1 MSNTRRLSSTL
12 EMTSTKQPAS
22 RRGSE
27 RRVPD
32 RRGSGYS
39 SGFSSRRPSIDPSRL
54 MPMDKTTH
62 VGGTDDFNVVFVGAG
77 NIMFGSDEGP
87 WNHSFRFEHKLGLR
101 LKVVALIDPAV
112 ERATAVLQKK
122 CDSFVVS
129 AYQAT
134 RVFRTLEDFVKNMSP
149 KDRPRAVV
157 VGSPPM
163 YRGTLQPNRDIEMQ
177 ILKHFPG
184 VAMFI
189 EKPIA
194 TGDKSEIEEAFK
206 VAKFISESKAICS
219 VGYMLRYLK
228 ATQKMK
234 QIIEENNLVV
244 MATIARYACA
254 YESIAKPDWWDKSKS
269 AGPIVEQG
277 THFCDLSR
285 YFGGEVDISSVVA
298 HSLEWDENAGH
309 LSKLAIDESK
319 ISPENRIPRVTSAT
333 WKYDSGAVG
342 SFTHVAT
349 LQGHNYSCELEV
361 HADGYC
367 LKRVNLFI
375 SFYSRLVNP
384 YVQPVL
390 YVRKPGDD
398 HEQMYNF
405 PDDDPFFSEVS
416 NWIDIIEDIEEDPE
430 AAQILSSYEDA
441 CRTYEFTWAIREAS
455 ERSREQRLAAS
466 KAAAASVEEAIAEED
481 A

>member
-1 MSNTRRLSSTL
+1 MASTRRLSSTL

-27 RRVPD
+27 RRPAD

-39 SGFSSRRPSIDPSRL
+39 SGPSRRPSIDPSRL
-54 MPMDKTTH
+54 IPMDKTTH
-62 VGGTDDFNVVFVGAG
+62 VGGTNDFNVVFIGAG

-101 LKVVALIDPAV
+101 LKVVALIDPAI

-134 RVFRTLEDFVKNMSP
+134 RVFKTLEDFVKNMSS
-149 KDRPRAVV
+149 KDRPRAIV

-163 YRGTLQPNRDIEMQ
+163 FRGTLQPGRDIEMQ
-177 ILKHFPG
+177 ILKYFPG
-184 VAMFI
+184 VAIFM

-194 TGDKSEIEEAFK
+194 TGPKHELEESFQI
-206 VAKFISESKAICS
+206 AKAISDSKAICS

-228 ATQKMK
+228 AVQKMK
-234 QIIEENNLVV
+234 QIIEENELTV
-244 MATIARYACA
+244 MVTIARYACA

-269 AGPIVEQG
+269 AGPVIEQG

-285 YFGGEVDISSVVA
+285 YFGGEVDIASVTA
-298 HSLEWDENAGH
+298 HSLDWDENAGH
-309 LSKLAIDESK
+309 LSKVRIDESK
-319 ISPENRIPRVTSAT
+319 IAPENRIPRVTAAT

-342 SFTHVAT
+342 SFIHTAT

-361 HADGYC
+361 HADGYS
-367 LKRVNLFI
+367 LK
-375 SFYSRLVNP
+375 LVNP
-384 YVQPVL
+384 YVQPML
-390 YVRKPGDD
+390 YVRRPGDD
-398 HEQMYNF
+398 HEQMYTF

-441 CRTYEFTWAIREAS
+441 CRTYELTWAIREAS
-455 ERSREQRLAAS
+455 ERSRANRLAAS
-466 KAAAASVEEAIAEED
+466 KAAATVFEEEGEAE
-481 A
+481 